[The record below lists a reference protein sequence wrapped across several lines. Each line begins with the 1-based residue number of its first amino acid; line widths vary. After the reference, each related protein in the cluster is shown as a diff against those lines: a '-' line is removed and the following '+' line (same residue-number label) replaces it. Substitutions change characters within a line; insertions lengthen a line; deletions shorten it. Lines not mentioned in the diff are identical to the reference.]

1 MRVLKGAAEAGEAC
15 PDRQS
20 RPLALAAAVGA
31 AAHHGYELAS
41 GAGLV
46 WQPEFGLG
54 PAAALWTAQIGSWVG
69 LAWRGPRRADPV
81 LAALSGASL
90 AGVAAHFVLWPHK
103 RGFAGLPELTKA
115 DGLASWQMPTYNTIL
130 RAWALASAG
139 SIALEVPR
147 GSRRWSLLGG
157 ALLPLFV
164 VSARHH
170 FKWVKEQAASNP
182 AWWNRGVA
190 LGDTSS

>member
-20 RPLALAAAVGA
+20 RPSRSPPRCARPLITVTSSRVGPGSSGSPSSDSA
-31 AAHHGYELAS
+31 RQRRSGRRRS
-41 GAGLV
+41 GAG
-46 WQPEFGLG
+46 PGSPG
-54 PAAALWTAQIGSWVG
+54 GDPAAPIQC
-69 LAWRGPRRADPV
+69 WRPFP
-81 LAALSGASL
+81 GASL

-103 RGFAGLPELTKA
+103 RGFAGVPELTKA